1 MIMLYPVGLA
11 VLAAVPVLI
20 FIYIIKNRYTEQT
33 ISSTYLWR
41 LSEKFLKRRVPIS
54 KLAGIISLLLQIL
67 LVAAVSFAVVQPSL
81 VKKNAARS
89 YCFVL
94 DGSGSMNIVQD
105 GETRYDIAKSEIV
118 KIIDK
123 AVSGS
128 DYTLISS
135 GSTTDYIFEEVVD
148 KKAAKSIIEDLSV
161 QYVPMDNTDALIVAQ
176 EYFNYNPSVKI
187 YLLTDKEYQL
197 SENVEIID
205 VSKLVENYSITDVDY
220 ELFGGFTRVTGTVK
234 SHVTETT
241 LTVNVYFDG
250 EATPTETQQVAAT
263 AEGAEFEFLCG
274 VANFG
279 YFKVTIA
286 NEDALALD
294 NEVIIY
300 NVASQ
305 NISKVLLVSD
315 SPFFMRASLRAAGI
329 SHIILKTTEDYVNYN
344 EFTDTDEEGNT
355 GYGLYIFD
363 SFMPEI
369 LPDDGAVWFINPN
382 RTLDGTNF
390 SFQQGDII
398 PRSAADYSDST
409 ETSVTNLLQGIVDL
423 EDKTRDTSFHLG
435 KYVKCGLNG
444 KFITL
449 ASCDNNP
456 ILFVGSNVYGN
467 REVVFSF
474 DLLES
479 AEYLLLGTLPTLVK
493 NLIDYSFPTVIN
505 DTSYV
510 CGDIVQVNMIP
521 GCSSIRIETPNGNK
535 AYPSSGVA
543 TTEYRLTE
551 VGVYNIVLVMKDKTE
566 RVINVFAELP
576 EEEREPVTLG
586 TSFYITGTAEK
597 NYPDEH
603 IEILLYIFILI
614 AILAVADYGLY
625 CYEQYQLR

>member
-20 FIYIIKNRYTEQT
+20 FIYIIKNRFTEQT

-54 KLAGIISLLLQIL
+54 KLAGIISLILQIL

-94 DGSGSMNIVQD
+94 DGSGSMNIVQN
-105 GETRYDIAKSEIV
+105 GETRYDIAKNEIV
-118 KIIDK
+118 KIINN
-123 AVSGS
+123 AVNGS

-135 GSTTDYIFEEVVD
+135 GSTTDYIFEEVAD
-148 KKAAKSIIEDLSV
+148 KKTAKNIIEELSA
-161 QYVPMDNTDALIVAQ
+161 QYVPMDNTEALTVAQ

-187 YLLTDKEYQL
+187 YLLTDKDYQL
-197 SENVEIID
+197 AENVEIID
-205 VSKLVENYSITDVDY
+205 VSKLVENYSITDVAY
-220 ELFGGFTRVTGTVK
+220 ELSGSRIRVTGTVR
-234 SHVTETT
+234 SYVTETT
-241 LTVNVYFDG
+241 LSVNLYFDG
-250 EATPTETQQVAAT
+250 EETATASQNIDAT
-263 AEGAEFEFLCG
+263 AEGTEFEFLCD
-274 VANFG
+274 VASFG
-279 YFKVTIA
+279 YFKAAIV

-294 NEVIIY
+294 NEVVIY
-300 NVASQ
+300 DVAYQ
-305 NISKVLLVSD
+305 NISDILLVSD
-315 SPFFMRASLRAAGI
+315 SPFFMRAALASAGI
-329 SHIILKTTEDYVNYN
+329 NKLDFIT
-344 EFTDTDEEGNT
+344 TDEYVGNT

-363 SFMPEI
+363 SCMPEV

-382 RTLDGTNF
+382 RTLEGTNF
-390 SFQQGDII
+390 SFQQGDIV
-398 PRSAADYSDST
+398 PRSAADYSYST
-409 ETSVTNLLQGIVDL
+409 ETSVMNLLVGIVDH
-423 EDKTRDTSFHLG
+423 EDKSKDTSFRLN

-449 ASCDNNP
+449 ATCDNNP

-474 DLLES
+474 DLLDS

-493 NLIDYSFPTVIN
+493 NLIDYSFPTVIT
-505 DTSYV
+505 DTSYF
-510 CGDIVQVNMIP
+510 CGDIVQVNMIS

-535 AYPSSGVA
+535 AYPASGVA

-551 VGVYNIVLVMKDKTE
+551 VGVYNIVLVMRDKTE

-576 EEEREPVTLG
+576 EEERDPITLG
-586 TSFYITGTAEK
+586 SSFYITGTAE
-597 NYPDEH
+597 NNNPDEH